1 MNEQIKEL
9 FSTAQI
15 TERIKALAE
24 EISRAYNERDLIIFS
39 AHEDSF
45 VFLADLLRALDIH
58 PRTTFLRYAHNSLGG
73 VQDLSFTTMIDVSK
87 KDVLLVTGV
96 LETGVT
102 QDYLQRQLIGRGAKS
117 VKLCVLLNK
126 TESRHVELQPDWSAF
141 ETNEDYVFGYGLEF
155 QDRWRELPFLATFES
170 KEDDGAS

>member
-1 MNEQIKEL
+1 MNENIKEL
-9 FSTAQI
+9 YSTTQI
-15 TERIKALAE
+15 TERTKTLAE
-24 EISRAYNERDLIIFS
+24 EISQAYDERDLIIMS

-45 VFLADLLRALDIH
+45 IFLADLLRSLKIH
-58 PRTTFLRYAHNSLGG
+58 PRTAFLRVAHNSVGAMH
-73 VQDLSFTTMIDVSK
+73 DLSFMTTVDVVK

-96 LETGVT
+96 LNTGIT
-102 QDYLQRQLIGRGAKS
+102 QEYLQRQLTGRGAKS

-126 TESRHVELQPDWSAF
+126 TANRHVELQPDWWAF

-170 KEDDGAS
+170 KKDEDDS